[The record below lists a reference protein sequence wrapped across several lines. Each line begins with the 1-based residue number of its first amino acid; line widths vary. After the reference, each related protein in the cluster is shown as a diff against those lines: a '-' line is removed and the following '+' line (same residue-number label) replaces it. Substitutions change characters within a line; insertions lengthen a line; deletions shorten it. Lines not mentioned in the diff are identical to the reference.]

1 LKPNQTIHISKVMS
15 AFAFL
20 QIETYN
26 LKHEIES
33 KFFDPLILFGENGL
47 VFEEEPTDD
56 SNAGNQEIEMS
67 RMLSIYRDFYETIK
81 KIVALTKNIL
91 YQMNGL
97 FNAKSKF
104 YIATFKKN
112 TYHEIFNNL
121 GTILTTLYIVD
132 MIIIENSN
140 F

>member
-1 LKPNQTIHISKVMS
+1 
-15 AFAFL
+15 
-20 QIETYN
+20 
-26 LKHEIES
+26 
-33 KFFDPLILFGENGL
+33 
-47 VFEEEPTDD
+47 
-56 SNAGNQEIEMS
+56 MS

-97 FNAKSKF
+97 FNAKSKI
-104 YIATFKKN
+104 YVSSFKKLI
-112 TYHEIFNNL
+112 YHEIFNNL

-132 MIIIENSN
+132 LIIIENTN